1 MSKSSGL
8 KERIIFRLRDIN
20 FFIPRLRTLYF
31 KLAGMRVGT
40 NTRLPELKVTWP
52 HQVAIGNKCRLEHGI
67 YFHYDGIY
75 SPGPSITIGDHSFI
89 GNNCEFN
96 ISQSIEIGA
105 NALIAAGCRFIDHDH
120 NFESGQL
127 IRVQKCSE
135 GKITIGQD
143 VWLGCHVVVLKGITI
158 GDGAIVGA
166 GSIVTKSIP
175 ANEIWVGVPAK
186 KIGIRPV

>member
-1 MSKSSGL
+1 
-8 KERIIFRLRDIN
+8 
-20 FFIPRLRTLYF
+20 
-31 KLAGMRVGT
+31 MRVGDR
-40 NTRLPELKVTWP
+40 TRLPELKVTWP
-52 HQVAIGNKCRLEHGI
+52 HQVSIGDKCRLEHDI

-75 SPGPSITIGDHSFI
+75 KPGPSIIIGNHSFI

-96 ISQSIEIGA
+96 ISHGIEIGA

-120 NFESGQL
+120 NFELGQL
-127 IRVQKCSE
+127 IRIQQCTE
-135 GKITIGQD
+135 GKIVLGQD
-143 VWLGCHVVVLKGITI
+143 VWLGCHAVVLKGVTI

-186 KIGIRPV
+186 KIGERPAKA